1 MEVLL
6 LLGAVTLLISVF
18 ASGIAQRSI
27 ISTAVV
33 FLVAGFVAG
42 PGVLDVTKVSPDDPL
57 VIGTATLALYSVLFT
72 DGMRAGVSDLR
83 RAWKLPG
90 RALILGMPLTFGGA
104 SLVAHYLAGLSWLQ
118 AALVGA
124 VLAPTDPVFAAAIV
138 GREEVPRRLRHLLNV
153 ESGLNDGLALP
164 AVLILL
170 AVVATGRHTS
180 TLRVLAELALGVVI
194 GIVVPYVALKLEAL
208 PFFRAA
214 GRYQPLNAFAVGV
227 LVFGLCEVTGANEFL
242 AAFAAGSTVASVSP
256 AARSSF
262 EGFGELV
269 TELLKLAAILVFG
282 VLIAPHM
289 FTDEPGATWGFA
301 LLLLFAVRPLAIGI
315 SLFRGGLDRKELGA
329 AAWFGPKGF
338 ASVTYGLLVVQSMAP
353 GADRMF
359 RLIAVAIAVSIVL
372 HSSSDIVVARAFHDE
387 RENPHRPVRRLLART
402 GWGGAGPASSSSE
415 APAEKPAAGEESPA
429 DEQDL
434 REAAKPPES

>member
-6 LLGAVTLLISVF
+6 LVGAVTLLLSVLV
-18 ASGIAQRSI
+18 SGFAQRSI
-27 ISTAVV
+27 LSTAVV
-33 FLVAGFVAG
+33 FLVAGFVVG
-42 PGVLDVTKVSPDDPL
+42 PGVLGVTAVSSRDPL

-72 DGMRAGVSDLR
+72 DGMRAGVGDLR

-90 RALILGMPLTFGGA
+90 RALILGMPLTFAGA
-104 SLVAHYLAGLSWLQ
+104 TVFAHYLAGLSWVQ

-170 AVVATGRHTS
+170 AVVSTDTHTS
-180 TLRVLAELALGVVI
+180 TLGVLGELALGVVI
-194 GIVVPYVALKLEAL
+194 GIVVPYLALKIEGLR
-208 PFFRAA
+208 FFRAA
-214 GRYQPLNAFAVGV
+214 GRYQPLNAFAIGV
-227 LVFGLCEVTGANEFL
+227 VVLGLCEVTGANPFL

-269 TELLKLAAILVFG
+269 TELFKLAAILVFG
-282 VLIAPHM
+282 VLITPGM
-289 FTDEPGATWGFA
+289 FTAFPGADWGFA
-301 LLLLFAVRPLAIGI
+301 LLLLFVVRPIAIGV

-353 GADRMF
+353 KAGRMF
-359 RLIAVAIAVSIVL
+359 ELIAVAIAVSIVL
-372 HSSSDIVVARAFHDE
+372 HSSSDIVVARWFHDE
-387 RENPHRPVRRLLART
+387 RENPRRPVRRLLART
-402 GWGGAGPASSSSE
+402 GWVSAGP
-415 APAEKPAAGEESPA
+415 
-429 DEQDL
+429 D
-434 REAAKPPES
+434 